1 MTQGNIRALRTVR
14 DNLVEARRQAAHN
27 ADADGVV
34 AAQQKIAIL
43 DAAIADERA
52 LGQAEKDEEAM
63 GRAIK
68 KSNPGTIGDVS
79 IVSDAI
85 KLAD

>member
-1 MTQGNIRALRTVR
+1 MTQGNIRALHAVR
-14 DNLVEARRQAAHN
+14 DTLVDERRRAAK
-27 ADADGVV
+27 AGDAAAVV
-34 AAQQKIAIL
+34 AAQQQIEVL

-63 GRAIK
+63 GRAIRK
-68 KSNPGTIGDVS
+68 GNDGDTGEVS
-79 IVSDAI
+79 ILTDAI

>member
-14 DNLVEARRQAAHN
+14 DNLVEARRLAAAN

-34 AAQQKIAIL
+34 AAQLKIATL

-68 KSNPGTIGDVS
+68 KGNQGNIGDVS
-79 IVSDAI
+79 ILSDAI